1 MESPTTP
8 ITCNFFE
15 NYGLD
20 AASYNT
26 HLAISSNPMQSPDDI
41 HREIC
46 IRKCASVAPILK
58 ENWMELIF
66 TVHFPS
72 LICQEK
78 LMHTYSLQQLTDI
91 LSSGDLLPEEREEI
105 KKMRCKARN
114 NKAAKS
120 LRQKHKQQDKMLA
133 NDVTSLMRHKDDLIK
148 ERDQIR
154 QEISQ
159 YKSLGVH
166 SN

>member
-1 MESPTTP
+1 MDSPTTP
-8 ITCNFFE
+8 TACNFFE

-26 HLAISSNPMQSPDDI
+26 HCSMSNNQTQSPDL

-46 IRKCASVAPILK
+46 IRKCSSVAPILK
-58 ENWMELIF
+58 DNWMQLIF
-66 TVHFPS
+66 TVNFPN

-78 LMHTYSLQQLTDI
+78 LMHTFSLQQLTDI
-91 LSSGDLLPEEREEI
+91 LNRGDLLHEEREEI

-120 LRQKHKQQDKMLA
+120 LRQKHKQQDQNL
-133 NDVTSLMRHKDDLIK
+133 NDDVTSLKKHKDDLIK
-148 ERDQIR
+148 EIDQIR
-154 QEISQ
+154 QEISH
-159 YKSLGVH
+159 YKSMGVQK
-166 SN
+166 